1 MKKKVT
7 KTKKSKQLSAPIL
20 QKLRK
25 LSEQLG
31 AIIPATSMNKN
42 GFCFRK
48 LAKDYKLA
56 KHWKDKGVKKE
67 SIFNFIKVVYKEH
80 PIVFKKFIRENL
92 PKAIE
97 RRHGNGD
104 PFLRQEADDLNTTL
118 KDLGIDLEKEI
129 SGLDLPT
136 DRPSIVPPKKEI
148 QRALD
153 LLSLHP
159 LLLPDCLKLFKD
171 GHLNEAVRKALEKYE
186 VYVQQ
191 ISGLTF
197 IGNNLM
203 DNAFNEKAPK
213 IKVNNDTDEKRR
225 NGIQEGF
232 KNISMG
238 SMGFWRNY
246 CSHKDE
252 KQIPPQDAL
261 SILGTISHLIY
272 QINLSQSNGK

>member
-1 MKKKVT
+1 MKKQII
-7 KTKKSKQLSAPIL
+7 KTKKAKQLSAPIL

-48 LAKDYKLA
+48 LARDYKLA

-67 SIFNFIKVVYKEH
+67 SIFSFIKVVYKEH
-80 PIVFKKFIRENL
+80 PIIFKKFIRENL

-97 RRHGNGD
+97 RRYGNGD
-104 PFLRQEADDLNTTL
+104 PFLRQEADDFSMTL
-118 KDLGIDLEKEI
+118 KDLDIDLEAEI
-129 SGLDLPT
+129 GGLDLPT

-159 LLLPDCLKLFKD
+159 ILLPDCAKLFND
-171 GHLNEAVRKALEKYE
+171 GHLNESVRKALEKYE

-203 DNAFNEKAPK
+203 NNAFNDKDPK
-213 IKVNNDTDEKRR
+213 IRINHDPDEKRR

-238 SMGFWRNY
+238 AMGYWRNY

-252 KQIPPQDAL
+252 GQIPPQDAL
-261 SILGTISHLIY
+261 SILGIISHLIH
-272 QINLSQSNGK
+272 QISNNKN